1 MEIIIS
7 LGVKY
12 SSTLLYIEVNVE
24 LVFYINFDL
33 CRLPVEHFL
42 KAVDEITLEDIYNIS
57 QKILSSP
64 LTMASYGDGNLL
76 FFTELYDLVLT
87 RTV

>member
-1 MEIIIS
+1 M
-7 LGVKY
+7 
-12 SSTLLYIEVNVE
+12 
-24 LVFYINFDL
+24 
-33 CRLPVEHFL
+33 EHFL
-42 KAVDEITLEDIYNIS
+42 KAVDEITLDDIYNIS